1 MTELPQPLSLQVV
14 TSPQLL
20 QRVADVIVSR
30 EMGAARRVLVLVGPL
45 VGALIL
51 ASSIGWLVGVD
62 LFEAALIGGYGF
74 IGAAIGFI
82 LVRRSLG
89 RRTMGIQA
97 TSALRRRAAGIEL
110 GPEGVTLAARTLPWA
125 EVSWLAR
132 WKDCTLVHFSA
143 ADALVIPD
151 AALPSGVTHDVLA
164 ARIAAWKA
172 PG

>member
-1 MTELPQPLSLQVV
+1 MTDLPPPLSLQVT
-14 TSPQLL
+14 TSPHLL

-30 EMGAARRVLVLVGPL
+30 EMGAARRILVLVGPL
-45 VGALIL
+45 IGAMIL
-51 ASSIGWLVGVD
+51 ASSIGWLVGVS
-62 LFEAALIGGYGF
+62 LFEAALVGSYGF
-74 IGAAIGFI
+74 IGAAIGFV

-89 RRTMGIQA
+89 RRTMSIQA
-97 TSALRRRAAGIEL
+97 TSALRQRAAGIEL

-125 EVSWLAR
+125 DVSQLAR

-151 AALPSGVTHDVLA
+151 AALPPGTSPEALA
-164 ARIAAWKA
+164 TRIAAWKA